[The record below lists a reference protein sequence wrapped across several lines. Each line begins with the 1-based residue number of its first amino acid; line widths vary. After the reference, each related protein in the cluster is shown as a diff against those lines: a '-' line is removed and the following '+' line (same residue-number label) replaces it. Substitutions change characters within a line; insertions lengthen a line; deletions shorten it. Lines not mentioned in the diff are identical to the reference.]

1 MHIAIIVYLCYTAT
15 ILFIPLI
22 NEPWRL
28 RNKEVSFLS
37 MFLEKIILMLL
48 QHMQKRTKIRIFF
61 QNKER
66 FDQFSKDIC
75 PHLEAYFQN
84 T

>member
-1 MHIAIIVYLCYTAT
+1 MKKMFPLFAYCNYSIVYLCYTAT

-37 MFLEKIILMLL
+37 MFLKKIILMLQ

-61 QNKER
+61 FAN
-66 FDQFSKDIC
+66 IANY
-75 PHLEAYFQN
+75 L
-84 T
+84 

>member
-1 MHIAIIVYLCYTAT
+1 MFPLFAYCNYSISMLCYTAT

-37 MFLEKIILMLL
+37 MSFKKNNLNVATTYAK
-48 QHMQKRTKIRIFF
+48 K
-61 QNKER
+61 NK
-66 FDQFSKDIC
+66 
-75 PHLEAYFQN
+75 N
-84 T
+84 

>member
-37 MFLEKIILMLL
+37 MFLKKKILMLL

-61 QNKER
+61 LLILQI
-66 FDQFSKDIC
+66 IC
-75 PHLEAYFQN
+75 INFCKIVGIR